1 MDLTLTAD
9 DRRLL
14 TKFGTCFFERYA
26 KLTLE
31 HLLGAPFG
39 RLVNRDRP
47 DLQMPDRSLGIEVTR
62 AMNESK
68 LEAVR
73 MLNELAA
80 DDIIKLP
87 DTVADDIR
95 QSGYAYGVAEIGTV
109 GHKEYEY
116 WRLALPMKR
125 ILENKVR
132 KVCNGFYGDFRSYGL
147 YVFTKDEMS
156 RDEIFDALVY
166 VASLQEGSSRTY
178 SKLYISQIHELAVC
192 DTVTMDVEC
201 HVITPA
207 QCRLFYREAVK

>member
-1 MDLTLTAD
+1 MDLTLTTD

-14 TKFGTCFFERYA
+14 TKFDTCFFERYA

-31 HLLGAPFG
+31 HLLGEPYG
-39 RLVNRDRP
+39 GLVNRDRP
-47 DLQMPDRSLGIEVTR
+47 DLQMPDRSMGIEVTR

-68 LEAVR
+68 IEAIR

-80 DDIIKLP
+80 DDVIKLP

-95 QSGYAYGVAEIGTV
+95 QSGYAYGVAEISTV

-125 ILENKVR
+125 ILESKVR
-132 KVCNGFYGDFRSYGL
+132 KVCDGFYGDYRSYGL
-147 YVFTKDEMS
+147 YVFTKDEMT
-156 RDEIFDALVY
+156 REEIYDALVY
-166 VASLQEGSSRTY
+166 VAALQEGSSRAY

-192 DTVTMDVEC
+192 DTATLDIES
-201 HVITPA
+201 HAISDTR
-207 QCRLFYREAVK
+207 CRFFYREAVK